1 MDAERQMIRSA
12 RALLAVLCRGRKRR
26 DGTAIAMAVNY
37 VSYDGGEVTA
47 AALRDGVRFGHLVEK
62 YPGQGLHFW
71 RSQRE
76 RRNAR

>member
-12 RALLAVLCRGRKRR
+12 RALLAVLRRGRKRR
-26 DGTAIAMAVNY
+26 DVYRDRDGRYY

-47 AALRDGVRFGHLVEK
+47 AALRDGVRFGHLVET